1 MIKYGKNRV
10 YIKNLIELNTHYRRD
25 SKFKMP
31 NLSNLRDK
39 FNNKVKENGNNLYN
53 GLGNLLTTEIAKREK
68 EKIIFLSLFIPAVLF
83 NFLNYYGAQSNQIQ
97 KEIQKPKVVYS
108 NSIGD
113 LILKTK
119 NKALLV
125 QQKFTR
131 EDDIDLMGSELSK
144 RNFSVEFIQPKDA
157 TKENLLDKI
166 DKLAKE
172 SCDKSNTILYFANH
186 GSIKTKSF
194 NNGIEYKTKIQG
206 ISLNKDST
214 CFNEGD
220 DFVILSPSEFY
231 KKISNIKG
239 KKAVIVDT
247 CFSGAFTE
255 YFKHLIKPDNYI
267 EWKFNNEIYG
277 QSFENLENCLV
288 IASCPDLHVSR
299 ISKKYIEEKE
309 ISALMNGL
317 YNLLNSSQGKINLSK
332 GKIVCGNDLDM
343 ASLDNVNEARRLL
356 GENYP
361 LSYEMQRISDIDF
374 ILPQNVGNL
383 NKYFLYNCL

>member
-1 MIKYGKNRV
+1 MIKHRKN
-10 YIKNLIELNTHYRRD
+10 IKYLNNLIELNPHYRREN
-25 SKFKMP
+25 KFKIP

-53 GLGNLLTTEIAKREK
+53 GLGDILTTEE
-68 EKIIFLSLFIPAVLF
+68 EIIFLSLFIPAVLF
-83 NFLNYYGAQSNQIQ
+83 NFLNYYEAQSNQIQ
-97 KEIQKPKVVYS
+97 KEIQKPVVVYS

-113 LILKTK
+113 LILRTR

-131 EDDIDLMGSELSK
+131 KDDIDLIGSELTK
-144 RNFSVEFIQPKDA
+144 RNFSLEFIRPKDA
-157 TKENLLDKI
+157 TKENLLDKL

-172 SCDKSNTILYFANH
+172 SHDKSNTILYFANH
-186 GSIKTKSF
+186 GGIKTKSPI
-194 NNGIEYKTKIQG
+194 NGIEYKTKIQG
-206 ISLNKDST
+206 ICLNKDSA
-214 CFNEGD
+214 CFNEED
-220 DFVILSPSEFY
+220 DFVILLPSEFY

-247 CFSGAFTE
+247 CFSGVFTE
-255 YFKHLIKPDNYI
+255 YLKHLIKPDNYI

-288 IASCPDLHVSR
+288 IASCPELHVSK
-299 ISKKYIEEKE
+299 ISGKYVEDKK

-317 YNLLNSSQGKINLSK
+317 YNLLNSKKGEINLSK
-332 GKIVCGNDLDM
+332 EKIVGGNDLDRD
-343 ASLDNVNEARRLL
+343 SLDDVNEARRLL

-361 LSYEMQRISDIDF
+361 LSYEMQRTSDIDF
-374 ILPQNVGNL
+374 ILPQTVDKI
-383 NKYFLYNCL
+383 NKSFLYNCL